1 MAESYSVEAIL
12 SAIDKGFTSTMQK
25 AENSLHGIGNGAT
38 KSLGSIMN
46 IASGIGVFR
55 ALDAAVSS
63 VTSHLDSA
71 IDRYDTLNQF
81 PKVMEQMGYSTEEA
95 EKAMS
100 DLSDGITKVPTSL
113 DTVVGV
119 SKRIALLTGDLGKAT
134 STTLALNNA
143 MIASGSSS
151 ADAERGMTQYI
162 QMLSKGKVDAQSWQT
177 LQETMSY
184 ALGETAKQLG
194 ITSGNSMEL
203 YNALQSGKIT
213 FDEFN
218 KALIECNE
226 GTGGFA
232 EVAVEASGGIKTA
245 MSNMG
250 IYITRGL
257 ANAMGAI
264 DEMLEKNGFGKIET
278 IITNSSERI
287 ITASDA
293 IRTAIENISDVQG
306 IIKGFGATL
315 GASLGAAALMGAPAI
330 LSESAQAITM
340 MGRASKES
348 GKALIGSFG
357 KMRSESAKLKPLLD
371 KVGGSAK
378 IMFDSGVQRG
388 ATIPTLFNNIGKSAK
403 TMSNAIGDNL
413 TKKLFEF
420 YTVTGRFDGGGMWKV
435 FDAIKAG
442 MSQGT
447 DAINMFIG
455 RIPYVGPLLEGI
467 STAAGTMA
475 SGTMKYFSILGK
487 VATKAF
493 VPAAIVGAILVGLGL
508 AYKMF
513 GSQMDNIISMV
524 ATKGP
529 EIIQRLADSAMS
541 QLPVLLQ
548 IGANVAYGII
558 NAITANL
565 PVLLTAGIDI
575 ISALVSGVGDSLPML
590 IPAAVT
596 MIMTLVEGLAGNA
609 GKIITAGLSLLRGLA
624 TGIANSMPIIAK
636 KGPEIIKKLATAVIK
651 NLPQIITTGF
661 DILAKL
667 AAGVVKAV
675 PTLIGKIPG
684 IISSMKRT
692 FLSQDWGSVG
702 KHIITGIIH
711 GVTGAGGSLIGE
723 MKSLASKL
731 VSAAKSKL
739 KIGSPSR
746 VFKREVGKWIPIGM
760 AKGVIAHTSYAVKA
774 TRRMADKV
782 FAASGV
788 DLLNGNDGLYGRYA
802 VSTGYTTTSEVFA
815 NQNAEYH
822 FHVTS
827 EMDGRE
833 VAKGT
838 ATYTKKELEKK
849 ESREERKNGRR

>member
-25 AENSLHGIGNGAT
+25 AENSLHGISSGAT

-46 IASGIGVFR
+46 IASGIGVFK

-81 PKVMEQMGYSTEEA
+81 PKVMKQMGYSTEEA
-95 EKAMS
+95 EGAM
-100 DLSDGITKVPTSL
+100 DKLSSGIEKVPTSL

-119 SKRIALLTGDLGKAT
+119 SKRIALLTGNLGKAT
-134 STTLALNNA
+134 DTTLALNNA

-184 ALGETAKQLG
+184 ALGETAKKLG
-194 ITSGNSMEL
+194 IASGNSMEL

-232 EVAVEASGGIKTA
+232 EVAVTASGGIKTA

-257 ANAMGAI
+257 ANAMGSI

-293 IRTAIENISDVQG
+293 ICTAIEGMTDLKGSIQG
-306 IIKGFGATL
+306 FGSVLASVFAVGALSGLPVMLKGFDQLGGVFKTNLVKASSSIKGFGASVSSI
-315 GASLGAAALMGAPAI
+315 GNSALNKLIDFPVIGDGVLAG
-330 LSESAQAITM
+330 SV
-340 MGRASKES
+340 
-348 GKALIGSFG
+348 KAL
-357 KMRSESAKLKPLLD
+357 
-371 KVGGSAK
+371 
-378 IMFDSGVQRG
+378 SG
-388 ATIPTLFNNIGKSAK
+388 I
-403 TMSNAIGDNL
+403 
-413 TKKLFEF
+413 
-420 YTVTGRFDGGGMWKV
+420 
-435 FDAIKAG
+435 DALKAG
-442 MSQGT
+442 MTKATSVV
-447 DAINMFIG
+447 NMFIG
-455 RIPYVGPLLEGI
+455 RIPYVGPVLEGI
-467 STAAGTMA
+467 TTAAGTMA

-487 VATKAF
+487 VALKAF

-513 GSQMDNIISMV
+513 GSQMDNIISMA

-529 EIIQRLADSAMS
+529 EIIQNLADGVMS
-541 QLPVLLQ
+541 QLPSLLQ
-548 IGANVAYGII
+548 MGSGVALGII
-558 NAITANL
+558 DAITANL

-684 IISSMKRT
+684 IISSMKRS

-702 KHIITGIIH
+702 RHIITGIIH